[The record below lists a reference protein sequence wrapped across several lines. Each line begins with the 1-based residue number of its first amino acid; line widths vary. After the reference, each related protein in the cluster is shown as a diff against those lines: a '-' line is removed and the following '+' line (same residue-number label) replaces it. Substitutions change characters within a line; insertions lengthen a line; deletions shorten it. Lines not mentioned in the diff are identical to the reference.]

1 MTVLVH
7 NFTRSW
13 NHQISVKP
21 RFSFRVAL
29 TEHLFLTLVSR
40 WQHFA
45 VCQEFNAIV
54 QQKTCFLLLLLLF
67 FSSYEAA
74 FALPENVLVN
84 VVFFQNILEKCSTL
98 KVMYIL
104 EKLNFLT

>member
-1 MTVLVH
+1 MAVLVY
-7 NFTRSW
+7 NFTPSW
-13 NHQISVKP
+13 NHQISP

-54 QQKTCFLLLLLLF
+54 QQKTCFLLLLLF